1 MYLCVMCICVWTMS
15 CTIDGNYDDSRK
27 IFTLCSKFTLS
38 HSCCVRTPLALLAP
52 YLCLPVCTTPHL
64 LLDLVKHMVP
74 CLKKPL
80 THHKKSTC
88 CMNGILKKERTVSPW
103 HWPTKKD
110 CTSTYIERSSICP
123 LQWTR
128 SCLAHSLKKEKKVSY
143 RCHTPSPPL
152 RHTFQSSCCYFLR

>member
-1 MYLCVMCICVWTMS
+1 MITDHYLFQVHSVPFVLFVHTS
-15 CTIDGNYDDSRK
+15 CPSRPIS
-27 IFTLCSKFTLS
+27 IFL
-38 HSCCVRTPLALLAP
+38 
-52 YLCLPVCTTPHL
+52 LPVCTTPHL
-64 LLDLVKHMVP
+64 SLDLVKHMVP

-128 SCLAHSLKKEKKVSY
+128 SCLPPFEERKKLVTGDIHQAHTIHTRSSRCVVISY
-143 RCHTPSPPL
+143 DN
-152 RHTFQSSCCYFLR
+152 